1 MAGGE
6 VQWHLREPVEGNP
19 VVFMDV
25 ALGGLP
31 AGRVKAELFADLC
44 PRTAENFRQFCTGE
58 FRPAQVPVGYKGAP
72 FHRVIK
78 GFMIQGGDPNTKDPA
93 KGVETWGQG
102 GPEYKIEPETGDLVH
117 AQYVLSAAKGNEP
130 QSSGSQFFITTGT
143 PHHLDGIHTVFGA
156 VIEGHAAVDELNS
169 VSIRPTQGQQRDVPE
184 APVPAITSARVR

>member
-6 VQWHLREPVEGNP
+6 GQWHLREPVEGNP

-78 GFMIQGGDPNTKDPA
+78 GFMVQGGDPGGDGT
-93 KGVETWGQG
+93 GGESIWGGDFEDEFVHSLRHDRPFTLSMANG
-102 GPEYKIEPETGDLVH
+102 GPNT
-117 AQYVLSAAKGNEP
+117 N
-130 QSSGSQFFITTGT
+130 GSQFFITTAPT
-143 PHHLDGIHTVFGA
+143 PWLDNKHTVFGRCI
-156 VIEGHAAVDELNS
+156 VGMNTVSLIENVKTGKFDKPLEDQKI
-169 VSIRPTQGQQRDVPE
+169 VSIEIIR
-184 APVPAITSARVR
+184 